1 MKNLCFLIISP
12 SVSRRYQIHS
22 SSVHSALFII
32 HDLRDPIVSGIY
44 KNFIFSLS
52 MFYVLCIFMN
62 VVFQN
67 IFSNLIMNISC
78 ACVLSANSHTGC
90 RGNFR
95 AIYSIYIFDLSQRTI
110 MVSRSLVGTLHMR
123 LWDASK
129 AQISWINPR
138 FGILTLRD
146 L

>member
-52 MFYVLCIFMN
+52 TVDLFMR
-62 VVFQN
+62 FGLWKH
-67 IFSNLIMNISC
+67 LIISC
-78 ACVLSANSHTGC
+78 EE
-90 RGNFR
+90 
-95 AIYSIYIFDLSQRTI
+95 
-110 MVSRSLVGTLHMR
+110 SLLNYE
-123 LWDASK
+123 
-129 AQISWINPR
+129 IP
-138 FGILTLRD
+138 
-146 L
+146 

>member
-52 MFYVLCIFMN
+52 MYYVLCIFMN

-95 AIYSIYIFDLSQRTI
+95 AIYSIYILDLSQRTI

-123 LWDASK
+123 L
-129 AQISWINPR
+129 
-138 FGILTLRD
+138 
-146 L
+146 